1 MRLSKVVV
9 PLLAAALYLGSAP
22 VSAQAQPVNDQL
34 RATARAL
41 GEEGITLFEKG
52 RYAEALDRFER
63 ADALVHAPTLGLL
76 AARSLEKLGRLV
88 EAAERYRGVTL
99 VQLDAKAPDAFKE
112 AQTTASKELEAVRA
126 RIPTLEIVVEGP
138 GAEQATVSVDGTE
151 VPKAIVGVRTPIN
164 PGVHRIEAETPT
176 ASAVSDMSID
186 EKQAARAVLTLVPK
200 ETTPPPGGDGK
211 QPPSTTSKAPLRR
224 TLGFVSLGVGGAFV
238 VMGIAGAVY
247 AANNRAEVAEL
258 CKEFLEDGVRCEL
271 SGERYKRGEDARAG
285 YKTGDRLAVAGFV
298 VGGIGLAAG
307 VALILTAPKAP
318 AQTNKAHIEPWIGL
332 GSAGLRGTF

>member
-9 PLLAAALYLGSAP
+9 PLLAAVLNFGSAP
-22 VSAQAQPVNDQL
+22 AFAQVNDQL

-41 GEEGITLFEKG
+41 GEEGIALFEKG

-88 EAAERYRGVTL
+88 EASERYRGVTL
-99 VQLDAKAPDAFKE
+99 VELDPKAPEAFKE
-112 AQTTASKELEAVRA
+112 AQATAIKELEAVRA

-138 GAEQATVSVDGTE
+138 GAEGATVTLDGTE

-164 PGVHRIEAETPT
+164 PGVHHLEAETPT
-176 ASAVSDMSID
+176 ATAVSDLSVD

-200 ETTPPPGGDGK
+200 EATPPGGDGK
-211 QPPSTTSKAPLRR
+211 SPGAKGKAPLQR
-224 TLGFVSLGVGGAFV
+224 TLGFVSLGVGGAFT
-238 VMGIAGAVY
+238 IAGVISGSVALARGKELDQYCPTPSECPQSYRDKVDAQQTARTASIIGFAV
-247 AANNRAEVAEL
+247 
-258 CKEFLEDGVRCEL
+258 G
-271 SGERYKRGEDARAG
+271 GAG
-285 YKTGDRLAVAGFV
+285 LVAGV
-298 VGGIGLAAG
+298 TL
-307 VALILTAPKAP
+307 LLTAPKTPAP
-318 AQTNKAHIEPWIGL
+318 TNKAYIEPWVGL

>member
-22 VSAQAQPVNDQL
+22 AFAQAQPLNDQL

-41 GEEGITLFEKG
+41 GEEGISLFEKG

-99 VQLDAKAPDAFKE
+99 VQLDPKAPDAFKE

-138 GAEQATVSVDGTE
+138 GAEQATVTVDGTE

-176 ASAVSDMSID
+176 ASAVSDLSID

-200 ETTPPPGGDGK
+200 ETTPPDAGNGK
-211 QPPSTTSKAPLRR
+211 QPPVTTTKAPLRR
-224 TLGFVSLGVGGAFV
+224 TLGFVSLGVGGAFT
-238 VMGIAGAVY
+238 VMGIATGISTLSKEKELKRAHGCDGGVCPFDTPQGPLDSY
-247 AANNRAEVAEL
+247 NRM
-258 CKEFLEDGVRCEL
+258 
-271 SGERYKRGEDARAG
+271 RA
-285 YKTGDRLAVAGFV
+285 LAITGFV
-298 VGGIGLAAG
+298 VGGVGLAAG
-307 VALILTAPKAP
+307 VALILTAPKPP
-318 AQTNKAHIEPWIGL
+318 AQTNKAHIEPWVGL